1 MHDKVVRRRRAV
13 LALLV
18 VVSVVLLTAYFGES
32 PSSPLHSIQ
41 RGIVAV
47 VTPVQDG
54 ASKVLSPVRNVS
66 DWVSSTLRAKSQNG
80 QLRKQNQQLTA
91 QVATL
96 KQQAIENRQ
105 LTREVGLDQQIG
117 ASSFKPVAASVII
130 RDPSLWYQ
138 QVEVNAGSA
147 DGVAVGD
154 PVLGDGALVGDVS
167 IVNRSS
173 SEVVLITDHT
183 VGVGAEVQNRNGDVG
198 VLAPAVGSQLVL
210 QDLPTRAAVTPGDL
224 VVTSGFRSRSGNLQ
238 SLYPPGIPIG
248 RVSSFSQNELLNNG
262 QVPVTPSASLRRFTS
277 VQILT
282 KPYPGTLRAGVTPP

>member
-66 DWVSSTLRAKSQNG
+66 DWVSSTLRAKTQAD
-80 QLRKQNQQLTA
+80 QLRRRNQQLTA

-96 KQQAIENRQ
+96 KQQAIDNRQ

-117 ASSFKPVAASVII
+117 AGSFKPVGASVIT
-130 RDPSLWYQ
+130 RDPSVWYQ

-147 DGVAVGD
+147 DGVAVND
-154 PVLGDGALVGDVS
+154 PVIGDGALVGHVS
-167 IVNRSS
+167 LVAGSS
-173 SEVVLITDHT
+173 SWVVLITNHT
-183 VGVGAEVQNRNGDVG
+183 VGVGAEVQNTNGDVG

-210 QDLPTRAAVTPGDL
+210 QNLPTGASVSAGDL
-224 VVTSGFRSRSGNLQ
+224 VVTSGFRQGKLQ

-262 QVPVTPSASLRRFTS
+262 QVPVAPSASLRRFTS

-282 KPYPGTLRAGVTPP
+282 KPYAGTLRAGVTPP

>member
-1 MHDKVVRRRRAV
+1 M
-13 LALLV
+13 

-32 PSSPLHSIQ
+32 PSSPLHSVQ

-47 VTPVQDG
+47 LSPVQDG

-66 DWVSSTLRAKSQNG
+66 DWVSTTLRAKSQRD
-80 QLRKQNQQLTA
+80 QLQKANQKLTSENAALKQAAIDNQQL
-91 QVATL
+91 Q
-96 KQQAIENRQ
+96 
-105 LTREVGLDQQIG
+105 REVGLDQQIG
-117 ASSFKPVAASVII
+117 ASSFKPVGASVIT

-138 QVEVNAGSA
+138 QVGVNAGSA

-154 PVLGDGALVGDVS
+154 PVIGDGALVGRVS
-167 IVNRSS
+167 IVSGSS
-173 SEVVLITDHT
+173 SEILLISDHT

-198 VLAPAVGSQLVL
+198 VLSPAVGSQLLL
-210 QDLPTRAAVTPGDL
+210 QDLPTRASVSPGDL
-224 VVTSGFRSRSGNLQ
+224 VVTSGFRQGKLQ

-248 RVSSFSQNELLNNG
+248 RVSSFSPNELLNNG

-282 KPYPGTLRAGVTPP
+282 RPYAGTERASVTAP